1 MISPWW
7 RNRINEQF
15 EQFEPNETRL
25 MKKVIAWGLMM
36 LFIFVIGVQVG
47 IHAGR
52 KMGRIEAKQEMLEHY
67 QKIVKD
73 ADYYS
78 VK

>member
-1 MISPWW
+1 
-7 RNRINEQF
+7 
-15 EQFEPNETRL
+15 